1 MNINFKLIRCSV
13 SIKPLIW
20 FLILF
25 LYRTQCST
33 VGQTSY
39 AAASSGRSCIASEM
53 KLGMVYEVIVT
64 NIEGGVRKFWVQL
77 KESKVELQEL
87 QRKLD
92 SVQLRSMRKPIR
104 GALLGSFQSRSTT
117 ASWLGYQL
125 LRRQMQYSLYWLWK
139 CRIAGLT
146 LQLRN
151 TRRIDWHQATCVSS

>member
-1 MNINFKLIRCSV
+1 
-13 SIKPLIW
+13 
-20 FLILF
+20 
-25 LYRTQCST
+25 
-33 VGQTSY
+33 
-39 AAASSGRSCIASEM
+39 M

-125 LRRQMQYSLYWLWK
+125 LRRQMQYSLY
-139 CRIAGLT
+139 
-146 LQLRN
+146 
-151 TRRIDWHQATCVSS
+151 